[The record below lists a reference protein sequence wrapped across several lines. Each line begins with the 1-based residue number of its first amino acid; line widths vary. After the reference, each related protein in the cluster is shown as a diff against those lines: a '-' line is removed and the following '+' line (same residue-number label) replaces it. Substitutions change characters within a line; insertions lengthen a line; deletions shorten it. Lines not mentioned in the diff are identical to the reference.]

1 MLRQRCLW
9 GFRRPVWGALATFP
23 HPLPWRPVVG
33 PCSPLFY
40 FLRLLLA
47 CLIYV
52 SSETLIR
59 LPYIRPSYN
68 YPISLPNTTSLT
80 HFTPLTPYLQHHLPP
95 HAPLLTNLHLSPER
109 RAFGPY
115 LSTVLKHKDESVSI
129 RNTALYNNIYILYNI
144 YYINNY

>member
-1 MLRQRCLW
+1 MSGCSCCIAVMLRQRCLW

-59 LPYIRPSYN
+59 LPHIRPSYN

-80 HFTPLTPYLQHHLPP
+80 HFTPLPP
-95 HAPLLTNLHLSPER
+95 TFNTTYPLMLHSSLIFIYPLKGGPSAP
-109 RAFGPY
+109 
-115 LSTVLKHKDESVSI
+115 
-129 RNTALYNNIYILYNI
+129 ILAQF
-144 YYINNY
+144 